1 MNIRKHT
8 AMAIFAALLAT
19 NSAPWIPMAL
29 ANPVVPAQGALGPK
43 TEAAR
48 NGMTV
53 VNINTPNDKGLS
65 HNQYDAFN
73 VDTKGLI

>member
-29 ANPVVPAQGALGPK
+29 ANSVVPDQGK
-43 TEAAR
+43 IR
-48 NGMTV
+48 
-53 VNINTPNDKGLS
+53 
-65 HNQYDAFN
+65 
-73 VDTKGLI
+73 TKNRRS

>member
-8 AMAIFAALLAT
+8 TMAIFAALLAT

-53 VNINTPNDKGLS
+53 VNINIRLMIKGYPITNMMHLM
-65 HNQYDAFN
+65 
-73 VDTKGLI
+73 